1 MKNILYLLGF
11 VLTLS
16 FSAGQIIAQT
26 AAVNFLAAGT
36 EDANKLLEVYFSP
49 YGKAFGQCT
58 NEGWVQ
64 TAKVHKTGGFD
75 LSLTT
80 SIALI
85 PESDQTYDVGN
96 LGLEKIQLFNSTG
109 TNAPTIAGYSSP
121 LPMMVYN
128 ENVPGIAQAVQ
139 VASFSAPPG
148 TGYAAFALPGLKAT
162 LGLPLG
168 FELLGS
174 YFPEQNVAG
183 DLNLTT
189 YGFGLKHDLKQYM
202 PFLKRFPIW
211 HLAVMAAY
219 SQFNSNLGLN
229 MPLYGNPLVTAT
241 QDFSN
246 QQLVLDNS
254 SFTSRL
260 IVSVNLPLVSVF
272 TFGGLASY
280 KTGLRFE
287 GNYPLTNVETDP
299 ASPDFGSLVVRPEDV
314 LVDPIDLEFSSEL
327 NAVFGVGARVK
338 LGFVGLFANYTISE
352 YQLFTGGLSFIFR

>member
-1 MKNILYLLGF
+1 MKHIFCLFGF
-11 VLTLS
+11 VLTLT
-16 FSAGQIIAQT
+16 FSGGQLIAQS

-36 EDANKLLEVYFSP
+36 SDANKLLEAYFSP
-49 YGKAFGQCT
+49 YGKAFGQCM
-58 NEGWVQ
+58 NEGWFQ
-64 TAKVHKTGGFD
+64 TAKVHKMGGFD

-85 PESDQTYDVGN
+85 PESDQTYDVN
-96 LGLEKIQLFNSTG
+96 SLGLEKIQLFNTTV

-121 LPMMVYN
+121 LPMLVYN

-148 TGYAAFALPGLKAT
+148 TGYAAFALPGLKAS

-202 PFLKRFPIW
+202 PFLKRLPVW

-219 SQFNSNLGLN
+219 SQFNANLGLN
-229 MPLYGNPLVTAT
+229 MPLYGDPIVTAT
-241 QDFSN
+241 QDFST

-260 IVSVNLPLVSVF
+260 ILSVNLPVISIF
-272 TFGGLASY
+272 TFGGFSSY

-287 GNYPLTNVETDP
+287 GNYPITNVETDS

-314 LVDPIDLEFSSEL
+314 LVDPVDLEFNSEL

-338 LGFVGLFANYTISE
+338 LGFVGFFANYTYSE
-352 YQLFTGGLSFIFR
+352 YQLFTGGISFIFR